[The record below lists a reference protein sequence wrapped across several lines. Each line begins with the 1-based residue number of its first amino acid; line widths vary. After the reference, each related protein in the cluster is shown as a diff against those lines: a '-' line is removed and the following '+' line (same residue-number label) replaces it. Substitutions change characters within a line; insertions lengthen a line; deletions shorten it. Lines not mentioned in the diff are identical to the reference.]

1 MKKLILFFS
10 FLFLITETFSQTLS
24 DSASKDKVNESLH
37 LKPRIYKTNILIYDK
52 SEFIKGYLD
61 NLSDSGLELS
71 SSPVF
76 LSLEKKNNALSAY
89 NYDQLRQVTIRRK
102 GSTGR
107 GVSYGALI
115 GVGVGAVAGLAL
127 GNDPSGWL
135 AYTAE
140 EKALE
145 GSIIA
150 LPVGALIGAIIG
162 AVAHKTFMVGGGKN
176 EYKAMRES
184 IMNDSGIN
192 NLLKDYQFNL

>member
-37 LKPRIYKTNILIYDK
+37 LKPRIYNKHSNLRQ

-76 LSLEKKNNALSAY
+76 LSLQKKNNALCAY

-102 GSTGR
+102 G
-107 GVSYGALI
+107 
-115 GVGVGAVAGLAL
+115 
-127 GNDPSGWL
+127 
-135 AYTAE
+135 
-140 EKALE
+140 
-145 GSIIA
+145 
-150 LPVGALIGAIIG
+150 
-162 AVAHKTFMVGGGKN
+162 
-176 EYKAMRES
+176 
-184 IMNDSGIN
+184 
-192 NLLKDYQFNL
+192 

>member
-1 MKKLILFFS
+1 
-10 FLFLITETFSQTLS
+10 
-24 DSASKDKVNESLH
+24 
-37 LKPRIYKTNILIYDK
+37 
-52 SEFIKGYLD
+52 
-61 NLSDSGLELS
+61 
-71 SSPVF
+71 
-76 LSLEKKNNALSAY
+76 
-89 NYDQLRQVTIRRK
+89 
-102 GSTGR
+102 
-107 GVSYGALI
+107 VSYGALI

-162 AVAHKTFMVGGGKN
+162 AIAHKTFMVGGSKK

-184 IMNDSGIN
+184 IMN
-192 NLLKDYQFNL
+192 K